1 MVNII
6 FPLTLIIF
14 CAIFSFLALLFFCK
28 KIHDIFGEEEPP
40 PPPPINYSGRL
51 LDPLDNSNLLY
62 PSEMEIID
70 YDSRKRFQMQIN
82 QNNKQ
87 IIKKDGANNL
97 WRFEKWNKRLK
108 SEALYMMNFGNGL
121 KLYNIKDIEENFS
134 FFFSTS
140 LTIPNEYDEALSRL
154 ASGPKEELKLI
165 NNAENIKIDDPEI
178 ERLKKELENIAG
190 KNIVDLE
197 VIKKIIQDNSKLHP
211 QEDTEINPEDMEMI
225 KRAIAKGI
233 KNLEAKKHQTDD
245 KNKPKDEKK

>member
-87 IIKKDGANNL
+87 I
-97 WRFEKWNKRLK
+97 
-108 SEALYMMNFGNGL
+108 
-121 KLYNIKDIEENFS
+121 NIKDIEENFS